1 MSYFL
6 KEINDDYKGI
16 LQGDVF
22 KVGSSCGDIFGP
34 LEDFAVV
41 ITADCDIVNK
51 KMGDYFTILP
61 MISTESY
68 LKEIWLKKIIS
79 DEKKS
84 YIHKIVEHMNKA
96 PNFKALECND
106 MSVCELEDWM
116 SSETIELILAQLNI
130 EISTGKNGIKD
141 TIDKYNETLKVNCIR
156 TFVLYRK
163 YLGKPNSKIDKEIK
177 EAIQKNM
184 RAEFQFIP
192 DLGLSSETGMILK
205 LRDIRAIHKN
215 RVFIDGMELK
225 TAQIDPNTCI
235 ERVGRF
241 SDYLRYSIT
250 QNFASLFSR
259 IGMPKTFEDDM
270 DASLSLIT
278 ESIVE

>member
-6 KEINDDYKGI
+6 EDINDYKGI

-22 KVGSSCGDIFGP
+22 KVGSNCEDIFGP
-34 LEDFAVV
+34 HEEYAVV
-41 ITADCDIVNK
+41 ITADCDIANK
-51 KMGDYFTILP
+51 KMGDYFTVLP

-68 LKEIWLKKIIS
+68 LKHIWLKKVIF
-79 DEKKS
+79 DEQKQCMQKLVQHINDS
-84 YIHKIVEHMNKA
+84 
-96 PNFKALECND
+96 PNYKVHGCNV
-106 MSVCELEDWM
+106 MSLDELDSWAREEPIESIL
-116 SSETIELILAQLNI
+116 SSLSI
-130 EISTGKNGIKD
+130 EISTGKKGIQS
-141 TIDKYNETLKVNCIR
+141 TIDKYNETLKVTCMN
-156 TFVLYRK
+156 TFVRYRK
-163 YLGKPNSKIDKEIK
+163 SFNKNKNQIDKEIK
-177 EAIQKNM
+177 EAIHKNM

-192 DLGLSSETGMILK
+192 DLGLSSETGIIVK

-215 RVFIDGMELK
+215 RVFIDDLEFK
-225 TAQIDPNTCI
+225 SSPIDPNTCI